1 MRHYCTVAGRSAL
14 IARANATQIY
24 WVAASGFGHLPSPC
38 AAAKYPRK
46 IYASR
51 LGRGGKGIGNNK
63 PESSRRSRARF
74 AQSYDRARASS
85 AGRQRSRGN
94 RLPTKVRG
102 SNSGGSRSL
111 RNAGAVF
118 DPWTNCTL
126 RKLYH
131 STRSSAGS
139 HRRGRSKSETSGPC
153 DWASPGRRD

>member
-38 AAAKYPRK
+38 AAAKYSRK
-46 IYASR
+46 IYAGG
-51 LGRGGKGIGNNK
+51 LGRGRKGVGNNK

-94 RLPTKVRG
+94 RLPAKVRG